1 MIHGAWGITWLAGRV
16 RWAINRLTT
25 VPLTEDKN
33 FKRSFGVSP
42 VPRATVGRVGG
53 VREPPR
59 AVRRRPLLS

>member
-1 MIHGAWGITWLAGRV
+1 MDCGLSYHKALTG
-16 RWAINRLTT
+16 NRKFP
-25 VPLTEDKN
+25 VEDKN